1 MTSMHERHTLTSY
14 PHYYSYPSE
23 KMKGR
28 YISCFWIIFNM
39 GAVIGGL
46 VRRTLSNYCD
56 IREANIRAR
65 SNSP

>member
-1 MTSMHERHTLTSY
+1 MDVRHMLTSY
-14 PHYYSYPSE
+14 PHLCSYPSE

-28 YISCFWIIFNM
+28 YISCFWIVFNM

-46 VRRTLSNYCD
+46 VSRSTSTCYR
-56 IREANIRAR
+56 IREANLYVR